1 MWSKDKGMSSRQIR
15 MSNGAVALT
24 ATLSSKNLKAYLIE
38 VTLCVALVSR
48 RCVSSVEQGGIRG
61 NVEIISVSFL
71 QRTFW
76 YVHDARLL
84 ATSWQKAI
92 AYMSVS
98 AGSSLAP
105 VVTAVIQ
112 SIKHTN
118 HNVLDSGKVLLR
130 IKFVS
135 LVLLQPY

>member
-48 RCVSSVEQGGIRG
+48 RCVSSVEQGGIKE

-76 YVHDARLL
+76 YVHDARQLV
-84 ATSWQKAI
+84 TSWQKAI

-98 AGSSLAP
+98 VGSSLAP
-105 VVTAVIQ
+105 VVTAAIQ

-130 IKFVS
+130 IKSVS
-135 LVLLQPY
+135 FHLLQPY